1 MKNIVI
7 NAAKLYRGE
16 PDGAT
21 ALYTATTSVFVT
33 HAVVLKALMVIGS
46 ILVDAGAVRWLDD
59 GNNSVLYAGIGWVGA
74 IIGLWLINEFVALV
88 AQ

>member
-1 MKNIVI
+1 
-7 NAAKLYRGE
+7 
-16 PDGAT
+16 
-21 ALYTATTSVFVT
+21 
-33 HAVVLKALMVIGS
+33 MVIGP